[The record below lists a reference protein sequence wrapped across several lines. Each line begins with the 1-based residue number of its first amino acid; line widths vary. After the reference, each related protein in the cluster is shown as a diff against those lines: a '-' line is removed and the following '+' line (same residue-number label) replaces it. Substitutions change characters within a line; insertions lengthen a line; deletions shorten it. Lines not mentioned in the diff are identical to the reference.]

1 MAHPQPLHG
10 NPPTAARPT
19 EAMAAFPLTAFD
31 IGALAVIGFSVLI
44 GFLRGVIKET
54 LTIVTWLG
62 AGVVAFF
69 AFPYGRELARRT
81 IETEWLADAAALCVV
96 FVVPLIA
103 LKVAAEIVADH
114 IPGGTL
120 GTVDR
125 FAGAV
130 FGAARGAVVVCVAY
144 LALAVL
150 AAPEDH
156 PEWVKEAL
164 ILPYVKDGA
173 VLLTRLMPEGF
184 AVRGLAAQLRMPR
197 HGPGTLARAT
207 GGPATL

>member
-1 MAHPQPLHG
+1 MP
-10 NPPTAARPT
+10 
-19 EAMAAFPLTAFD
+19 EFPLTAFD
-31 IGALAVIGFSVLI
+31 IAALAVLGLSVLI

-54 LTIVTWLG
+54 LTIATWLG

-69 AFPYGRELARRT
+69 TFPYARELARRT
-81 IETEWLADAAALCVV
+81 IETQWMADAAALCVV

-103 LKVAAEIVADH
+103 LKVAAEVVADH

-125 FAGAV
+125 FVGAAFGAV
-130 FGAARGAVVVCVAY
+130 RGALVVSVAY
-144 LALAVL
+144 LALAILV
-150 AAPEDH
+150 APEDH

-173 VLLTRLMPEGF
+173 ALLTRLMPENF
-184 AVRGLAAQLRMPR
+184 AARGLATPLPSQRRGLSALVEAVS
-197 HGPGTLARAT
+197 T
-207 GGPATL
+207 PAAP

>member
-1 MAHPQPLHG
+1 MP
-10 NPPTAARPT
+10 
-19 EAMAAFPLTAFD
+19 EFPFTAFD
-31 IGALAVIGFSVLI
+31 IAALAVIGLSVLI

-54 LTIVTWLG
+54 LTIVTWVG

-69 AFPYGRELARRT
+69 TFPYARELARRT
-81 IETEWLADAAALCVV
+81 IETEWMADAAALCVV

-103 LKVAAEIVADH
+103 LKVAAEVVADH

-125 FAGAV
+125 FVGAAFGAV
-130 FGAARGAVVVCVAY
+130 RGAVVVSVAY
-144 LALAVL
+144 LALSILV
-150 AAPEDH
+150 APEDH

-173 VLLTRLMPEGF
+173 ALLTRLMPDNF
-184 AVRGLAAQLRMPR
+184 AAHGLARPLPTQRRGLGALVEAVSTPAAP
-197 HGPGTLARAT
+197 
-207 GGPATL
+207 